1 VKSLRP
7 ADMWPYR
14 YDRAMPTTWLWVSE
28 GITDYYAPLVITRS
42 GVVPEA
48 YLWNDL
54 TGKMQQVNDAPPVA
68 LEDASLST
76 WIHPQDGTGYLYYP
90 KGGMAGFLL
99 DVMIRDA
106 SNNAR
111 SLDTVMREL
120 YTASFKRGRGFT
132 GDEWWAAVSRAAGG
146 RSFSDFAA
154 RYVDGRDPFPYAT
167 VLPLA
172 GLRLQTDTARVPRLG
187 VNTNGDSTG
196 VRVMGLVAG
205 GVAERA
211 GIQVGDQI
219 LRIGEVVVNSPDF
232 GPAYRERYGT
242 VAEGTPLAIVIRRN
256 GQEMTLNGA
265 VHFVEVTNVSIVPDA
280 NAGAKA
286 VRIRNGIARGTTG

>member
-1 VKSLRP
+1 
-7 ADMWPYR
+7 MWPYR
-14 YDRAMPTTWLWVSE
+14 YDRWMPTPWLWVSE
-28 GITDYYAPLVITRS
+28 GITDYYAPLAITRG

-48 YLWNDL
+48 YLWNNL
-54 TGKMQQVNDAPPVA
+54 TEKMQQVNDAPPVA

-76 WIHPQDGTGYLYYP
+76 WIHPQDNTGYLYYP
-90 KGGMAGFLL
+90 KGALAGFLL

-120 YTASFKRGRGFT
+120 YTADFKHGRGFT
-132 GDEWWAAVSRAAGG
+132 ADEWWAAVSRAAGG
-146 RSFSDFAA
+146 RGFGDFAA
-154 RYVDGRDPFPYAT
+154 RYVDGRDSFPYAT

-187 VNTNGDSTG
+187 VNTEGDSTG
-196 VRVMGLVAG
+196 VRVVGVVEG
-205 GVAERA
+205 GVAARA

-219 LRIGEVVVNSPDF
+219 LRIGEVTVSDADF
-232 GPAYRERYGT
+232 GPAYRQRYGT
-242 VAEGTPLAIVIRRN
+242 AAEGTPITIVVRRA
-256 GQEMTLNGA
+256 GREVSLNGS
-265 VHFVEVTNVSIVPDA
+265 VHFVDVVTTSIVPDP
-280 NAGAKA
+280 NATPRA